1 MLPER
6 DDGVEQVIRQL
17 ASEPS
22 LRNGQVDPHW
32 TMRCV
37 RLVLEVRTLQ
47 SRVNHLASRTDAD
60 EAGSHDTATL

>member
-1 MLPER
+1 MLPVR
-6 DDGVEQVIRQL
+6 DDGVDKVIRQL
-17 ASEPS
+17 VNEPC

-60 EAGSHDTATL
+60 EAGPHDTATL